1 MSIIKEINY
10 NKRLIKDLENSVP
23 TGEYDAVVELEVRDL
38 LKANAI
44 LYEQHIM
51 LVEDER
57 RTLILQVQILKDA
70 LEGDWP

>member
-1 MSIIKEINY
+1 MSIVKEIKY
-10 NKRLIKDLENSVP
+10 NKRLIEDLEKSVTP
-23 TGEYDAVVELEVRDL
+23 GESDAVVELEVRDL

-57 RTLILQVQILKDA
+57 RTLKAQVQILKDA